1 MYFSNKLEEEE
12 YVILEAT
19 KLDNNILLEKQFLDE
34 NQHYVVK
41 LKENQCAILFEKGQ
55 IYDIIKEE
63 GMYSIH
69 LGPNMSFPEDL
80 LDYQVKKNQDKLCV
94 IFLNQN
100 LITNNKFYI
109 PKKYKNNFFGEGE
122 FEFQIVNPVKLFN
135 KVIEVR
141 SFYSREELLEQV
153 RERISKIATEVIK
166 RQENEYFINE
176 EISVSSR
183 NVLNEYGIRIMGA
196 DIKNIHFKKKM

>member
-1 MYFSNKLEEEE
+1 MFFSNKLEEEE
-12 YVILEAT
+12 YISLEAI

-34 NQHYVVK
+34 NQHYLVK

-55 IYDIIKEE
+55 VYDIVKEE

-80 LDYQVKKNQDKLCV
+80 LEYQVKENQDKLCV
-94 IFLNQN
+94 IFLNRN

-109 PKKYKNNFFGEGE
+109 PKKHKNNFYGEGE

-135 KVIEVR
+135 KVIEIR

-153 RERISKIATEVIK
+153 RERISKIAIEVIK

-176 EISVSSR
+176 EIIVSSR
-183 NVLNEYGIRIMGA
+183 NVLNEYGIKIMGA
-196 DIKNIHFKKKM
+196 DIKNIYFKKKM

>member
-12 YVILEAT
+12 YITLEAV
-19 KLDNNILLEKQFLDE
+19 KLDNNILMEKQLLDE

-41 LKENQCAILFEKGQ
+41 LKEAQSAILFEKGQ
-55 IYDIIKEE
+55 VYDIVKEE
-63 GMYSIH
+63 GIYSIH
-69 LGPNMSFPEDL
+69 LGPNTSFPEDL
-80 LDYQVKKNQDKLCV
+80 LDYQIKENQDKLCV
-94 IFLNQN
+94 IFLNRN
-100 LITNNKFYI
+100 SIVNNKFYI
-109 PKKYKNNFFGEGE
+109 PKKHRNNFYGEGE
-122 FEFQIVNPVKLFN
+122 FEFQIENPIKLFN

-166 RQENEYFINE
+166 KQGNKYFINE
-176 EISVSSR
+176 EIIVSSR
-183 NVLNEYGIRIMGA
+183 NILNEYGIKIMGA